1 MKIGVHLP
9 RFTYEGGPVAL
20 GDDLAR
26 IAAALDAAGVD
37 RISVMDH
44 VWQIGPHGPVEHDM
58 LEAYTTLGYIAAHT
72 SRAQLL
78 TLVTGVTYRDPGL
91 LVKAVTTL
99 DVLSGG
105 RAMFGIGAAWNEEE
119 SRGLGLFFPPRKERF
134 ERLEETL
141 QIALQ
146 MWAGDESP
154 YKGQHYQLERPLNSP
169 QSLRRP
175 HPPIL
180 IGGGG
185 EQKTLRFVARYAQAC
200 NLFDGPE
207 LEHKLEVLK
216 QHCAAEGRPY
226 DDVEKTVSH
235 PFEIGADGAGV
246 DELLTDLRR
255 LHDLGVDV
263 VHGRVERVQDIA
275 PIQVLGER
283 VVAEVAGW

>member
-20 GDDLAR
+20 GSDLAR
-26 IAAALDAAGVD
+26 IGAALDEAGVD

-58 LEAYTTLGYIAAHT
+58 LEAYTTLGYLAAHT

-105 RAMFGIGAAWNEEE
+105 RAIFGIGAAWNEEE
-119 SRGLGLFFPPRKERF
+119 SRGLGLFFPPTKERF

-141 QIALQ
+141 QRALQ
-146 MWAGDESP
+146 MWSGDESP
-154 YKGQHYQLERPLNSP
+154 YKGEHYQLERTLNSP

-185 EQKTLRFVARYAQAC
+185 EKKTLRFVAKYAQAC
-200 NLFDGPE
+200 NLFDGPD
-207 LEHKLEVLK
+207 LEHKLEVLQ
-216 QHCAAEGRPY
+216 QHCATEGRDY

-235 PFEIGADGAGV
+235 PFAIDADGSGV
-246 DELLTDLRR
+246 DELLVDLRR
-255 LHDLGVDV
+255 LADLGVDV
-263 VHGRVERVQDIA
+263 VHGRVERVPDIT
-275 PIQVLGER
+275 PIQVLGEK
-283 VVAEVAGW
+283 VVAEVASW